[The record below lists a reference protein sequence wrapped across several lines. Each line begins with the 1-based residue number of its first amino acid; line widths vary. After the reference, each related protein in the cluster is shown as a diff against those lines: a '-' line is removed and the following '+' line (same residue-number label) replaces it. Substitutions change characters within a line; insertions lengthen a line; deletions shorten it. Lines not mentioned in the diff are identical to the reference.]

1 MKTIEGEEK
10 ITYVQNGE
18 PRGLKF
24 LLFILLFISRFVR
37 GYLCPD
43 MKGLNEES
51 ISVLLTLIMI
61 IGYLFIGI
69 LHGKMDEADDR
80 TIGKIHLYFLVRGYT
95 ISKSKS
101 KS

>member
-1 MKTIEGEEK
+1 MKTIEGDKNENV
-10 ITYVQNGE
+10 YMFNVANQC
-18 PRGLKF
+18 GLQ
-24 LLFILLFISRFVR
+24 LLLIILLFIYRFVR

-80 TIGKIHLYFLVRGYT
+80 TISKIQVDIFVRH
-95 ISKSKS
+95 
-101 KS
+101 